1 MLRWYGDP
9 GTAAPP
15 LLLAHGAGA
24 GHGHPGMIKIATG
37 MAARGV
43 PTATFDF
50 PYKAAGR
57 NAPDRGPILEKAF
70 QDAWR
75 EAASSARGP
84 MFAGGKSMGGRIA
97 SQSAALGGLVPRPA
111 GLVFLGYPLHPPGK
125 PDQRRDRH
133 LPKVG
138 APMLFISGT
147 RDPFASP
154 EELDALVAGLDR
166 ATLHLVEGGDHSLG
180 TTKRTDPDGKL
191 LDRTMDFVAGWI
203 REIRNLGISLGIG
216 T

>member
-9 GTAAPP
+9 GKAARA

-24 GHGHPGMIKIATG
+24 GHGHPWMIKVATG
-37 MAARGV
+37 MAARGL

-57 NAPDRGPILEKAF
+57 SAPDRAPILEKAF
-70 QDAWR
+70 QDAWL
-75 EAASSARGP
+75 EAASAARAP
-84 MFAGGKSMGGRIA
+84 IFAGGKSMGGRIA
-97 SQSAALGGLVPRPA
+97 SQSAALGGLEPRPA
-111 GLVFLGYPLHPPGK
+111 GLVFFGYPLHPPGK

-154 EELDALVAGLDR
+154 AELEALVGGLDR
-166 ATLHLVEGGDHSLG
+166 TTLHLVEGGDHSLA
-180 TTKRTDPDGKL
+180 TPKRADPDGTL
-191 LDRTMDFVAGWI
+191 LDRTMDVAANWMTEL
-203 REIRNLGISLGIG
+203 EIRN
-216 T
+216 